1 MGSLQSTAEI
11 APAFNAL
18 EDTLQF
24 TAVSEQEKKGM
35 ARPPRIAFKADG
47 RTIFVDLAAVRVIEA
62 QGNYILLQTPLR
74 SYVLR
79 ESVSTVATKLE
90 HHGFVR
96 IHRSTIVNASL
107 VEEIR
112 TSPSGETVV
121 RVKDDN
127 KDYCVSRTYRGA
139 LKLLATCWI

>member
-1 MGSLQSTAEI
+1 
-11 APAFNAL
+11 
-18 EDTLQF
+18 
-24 TAVSEQEKKGM
+24 M
-35 ARPPRIAFKADG
+35 ARPPRIALKADG
-47 RTIFVDLAAVRVIEA
+47 RTIFVDLAVVRVIEA

-74 SYVLR
+74 SYLLR

-112 TSPSGETVV
+112 TSPSGERVI

-127 KDYCVSRTYRGA
+127 KDSAFHACTGV
-139 LKLLATCWI
+139 L